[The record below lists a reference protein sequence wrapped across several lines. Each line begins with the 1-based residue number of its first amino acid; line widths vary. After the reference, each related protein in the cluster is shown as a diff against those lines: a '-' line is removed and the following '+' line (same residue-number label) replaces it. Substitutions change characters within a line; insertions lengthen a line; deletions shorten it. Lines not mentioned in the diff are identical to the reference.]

1 MAVPGT
7 GTNRPQLNAHDYDF
21 QVPRRAMVDSFVFQ
35 IDWTTVAMVVGLL
48 LSLGAVLL
56 YGGRGRE

>member
-1 MAVPGT
+1 
-7 GTNRPQLNAHDYDF
+7 
-21 QVPRRAMVDSFVFQ
+21 MVDSFVFQ